1 LKFYPY
7 CYIIYIE
14 DKKRKKLRRKIVKIK
29 KFLSEES
36 LNKVANYI
44 VEMGEN
50 IKRESIVDIFKQ
62 DFEKKKFL
70 KFKIKEVEK
79 NREYLPIMNFTDYLP
94 YGKRRQI
101 LAIFEKEYGMS
112 VYTHEILIITEM
124 FLLLGID
131 IKLED
136 VGRIATAQKD
146 AKEAIVSYLLINF
159 DVTTS
164 VEMLIFYQKVSAF
177 IINGTSKVKLYRS
190 EIIRN
195 DIFDSMKGVN

>member
-1 LKFYPY
+1 
-7 CYIIYIE
+7 
-14 DKKRKKLRRKIVKIK
+14 VKIK

-44 VEMGEN
+44 VRMGEN

-101 LAIFEKEYGMS
+101 LDIFEKEYGMS
-112 VYTHEILIITEM
+112 GYAHEILIITEM

-136 VGRIATAQKD
+136 VGRIATAQKN

-164 VEMLIFYQKVSAF
+164 VEMLIFYQKISAF